1 MNNQNFE
8 REVLCCLLLDNKL
21 IYQVVS
27 RLSDDDFQDAKNLI
41 TFRALKKI
49 LIEEKCDGVDLALLR
64 TTINFDGSGP
74 YLVDIYESLPT
85 SANINSYIEKMR
97 EDSAR
102 RVLHR
107 HFLASSEEVKKL
119 GNVNFKEWLNQK
131 ESQFVGILNN
141 YRKDVV
147 KDSFSPKIYTKR
159 MKFLYQQYRDNPSS
173 NRGPK
178 TGFNSLDEMMG
189 GLRLLNILAGTTGVA
204 KSTFAINIAC
214 NIALQQ
220 GLPVLYIN
228 YEMEADDLHRRI
240 VSCLSGV
247 ESNKILYGRCTSDQW
262 AQVDAYIDLI
272 ENSGNFHITDNAS
285 KNINDTVSLIHY
297 YKQKFGIR
305 VVFIDYI
312 GEIEGDSL
320 ADRER
325 NEYLTYGRYTQT
337 LKNACSSLGVCCFL
351 VAQLNRQGD
360 KEKGKPKRSDIQGS
374 WKMIQKAD
382 VFMSIYCDEKE
393 KKHRLMIQKQ
403 RHGIYPYN
411 VDFIFTGK
419 IHKFEEMINGY
430 NPPF

>member
-1 MNNQNFE
+1 MSKSNYE
-8 REVLCCLLLDNKL
+8 CEVLCCLLLDNKL

-27 RLSDDDFQDAKNLI
+27 KITDEDFQDARNLTI
-41 TFRALKKI
+41 FQAMKKI
-49 LIEEKCDGVDLALLR
+49 LIDEKSDGVDISLLR
-64 TTINFDGSGP
+64 SIINFEDSGP
-74 YLVDIYESLPT
+74 YLVSIYNSLPT

-97 EDSAR
+97 ELSVR
-102 RVLHR
+102 RSLYR
-107 HFLASSEEVKKL
+107 HFLVSGEEIKNL
-119 GNVNFKEWLNQK
+119 GKVNFKEWLNSK
-131 ESQFVGILNN
+131 ETQFTGILNN

-147 KDSFSPKIYTKR
+147 KDSFSPKAYTQR
-159 MKFLYQQYRDNPSS
+159 MRFLYKQYQENPAS

-178 TGFNSLDEMMG
+178 TGFKMLDEMMG
-189 GLRLLNILAGTTGVA
+189 GLRLLNILAGTTGAA

-214 NIALQQ
+214 NIAIQQ
-220 GLPVLYIN
+220 GIPILYIN

-247 ESNKILYGRCTSDQW
+247 ESNKILYGRCTPEQW

-272 ENSGNFHITDNAS
+272 ENSGNLHITDNAS

-297 YKQKFGIR
+297 YKQKFGIK
-305 VVFIDYI
+305 VVFVDYI
-312 GEIEGDSL
+312 GEIEGDTL
-320 ADRER
+320 ADKER

-337 LKNACSSLGVCCFL
+337 LKNTCSSLGINCFL

-382 VFMSIYCDEKE
+382 VFMSIYHDEKE
-393 KKHRLMIQKQ
+393 KKHKLIIQKQ
-403 RHGIYPYN
+403 RHGVYPYD
-411 VDFIFTGK
+411 VDFIFIGK
-419 IHKFEEMINGY
+419 THKFEEMVDSS